1 MIQNLTV
8 TNVARTEAASVL
20 NLTYLTL
27 SNYMLYGA
35 IIDYNSAFVYTPA
48 SGLTTTKSNKDL
60 KVLFRLTTQ
69 THCLK
74 LQSNP

>member
-1 MIQNLTV
+1 MTHFGK
-8 TNVARTEAASVL
+8 AEAVIVL

-48 SGLTTTKSNKDL
+48 SGLTTSKSNEDL
-60 KVLFRLTTQ
+60 KLLVRLTTQ